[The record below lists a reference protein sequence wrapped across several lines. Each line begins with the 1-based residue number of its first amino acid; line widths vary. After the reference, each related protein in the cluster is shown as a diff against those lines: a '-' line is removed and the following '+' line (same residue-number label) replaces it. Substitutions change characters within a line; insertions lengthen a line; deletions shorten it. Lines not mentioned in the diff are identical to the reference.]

1 MGRVRTYDKDKH
13 MYKYVAR
20 KKIKQRLT
28 VATSVIFPITLVPT
42 EIVKMEVYFAKL
54 CTCFG
59 RKITGSMH

>member
-1 MGRVRTYDKDKH
+1 MIRISTYIN
-13 MYKYVAR
+13 MLLE

-28 VATSVIFPITLVPT
+28 MATSVIFPITLVPT